1 MSASPSQRQ
10 IRNHVLSRDVN
21 GRILE
26 VLKAESL
33 DLSTDG
39 NHETEFLCE
48 CSQEGCNETVSLTV
62 AEYEG
67 VRSSDTV
74 FVVLPGHETP
84 EVMDTLLTNERFSLV
99 EKSVHAEPAVT
110 SDPRAA

>member
-1 MSASPSQRQ
+1 MTANPGARQ
-10 IRNHVLSRDVN
+10 VKNHVLLRDLN
-21 GRILE
+21 GRILK
-26 VLKAESL
+26 VSKAESL

-39 NHETEFLCE
+39 NHETGFVCE
-48 CSQEGCNETVSLTV
+48 CGREGCIETVSLTV
-62 AEYEG
+62 NEYEA

-99 EKSVHAEPAVT
+99 EKRGA
-110 SDPRAA
+110 R

>member
-1 MSASPSQRQ
+1 MIGSPGERQ
-10 IRNHVLSRDVN
+10 VRNQVLVRDVN

-26 VLKAESL
+26 VLKAQSL

-39 NHETEFLCE
+39 NHESEFVCE
-48 CSQEGCNETVSLTV
+48 CSREGCSETVSLTV
-62 AEYEG
+62 NEYEG

-99 EKSVHAEPAVT
+99 EKRGV
-110 SDPRAA
+110 R

>member
-1 MSASPSQRQ
+1 MTASPGEQQ
-10 IRNHVLSRDVN
+10 QVRNQVLFRDVN
-21 GRILE
+21 GRIFE
-26 VLKAESL
+26 VLKTESL

-39 NHETEFLCE
+39 NHETEFVCE
-48 CSQEGCNETVSLTV
+48 CRQEGCNETVSLTV

-99 EKSVHAEPAVT
+99 EKRGV
-110 SDPRAA
+110 R

>member
-1 MSASPSQRQ
+1 MIGSPGERQ
-10 IRNHVLSRDVN
+10 VRNQVLVRDVN

-26 VLKAESL
+26 VLKAQSL

-39 NHETEFLCE
+39 NHESEFVCE
-48 CSQEGCNETVSLTV
+48 CSREGCSETVSLTV
-62 AEYEG
+62 NEYEG

-84 EVMDTLLTNERFSLV
+84 EVMDTLLTNKRFSLV
-99 EKSVHAEPAVT
+99 EKRGV
-110 SDPRAA
+110 R

>member
-1 MSASPSQRQ
+1 MSSSPGERQ
-10 IRNHVLSRDVN
+10 VRNHGLFRDVN

-26 VLKAESL
+26 VSKAQSL

-39 NHETEFLCE
+39 NHETEFVCE

-62 AEYEG
+62 SEYEG

-99 EKSVHAEPAVT
+99 EKRGV
-110 SDPRAA
+110 R

>member
-1 MSASPSQRQ
+1 MIGSPGERQ
-10 IRNHVLSRDVN
+10 VRNQVLVRDVN

-26 VLKAESL
+26 VLKAQSL

-39 NHETEFLCE
+39 NHESEFVCE
-48 CSQEGCNETVSLTV
+48 CSREGCSETVSLTV
-62 AEYEG
+62 NEYEG

-84 EVMDTLLTNERFSLV
+84 EVMDTLLSNKRFSLV
-99 EKSVHAEPAVT
+99 EKKGV
-110 SDPRAA
+110 R